1 MKSVFKRFL
10 LLGMSLAVVV
20 LVATQS
26 WENVETESSA
36 GKDTESGG
44 SPASPLDPPGAEQKA
59 PPAEH
64 KTIPFKPLAGTTVT
78 FSGTVVRAG
87 SRFALRE
94 TAGVLYMLDSAGR
107 AWPFEGE
114 DVRVTG
120 KLDTTTRL
128 LHIDEIQAMIA

>member
-10 LLGMSLAVVV
+10 LLGISLSIVV

-26 WENVETESSA
+26 WEKAETDAGSGEEGEASA
-36 GKDTESGG
+36 EPVP
-44 SPASPLDPPGAEQKA
+44 PADLPPPILPK
-59 PPAEH
+59 AEH

-78 FSGTVVRAG
+78 FSGRVIRAG

-94 TAGVLYMLDSAGR
+94 TAGILYTLDSEGR
-107 AWPFEGE
+107 ACRFEGE

-120 KLDTTTRL
+120 QLDTTTRL
-128 LHIDEIQAMIA
+128 LHIDDIQSMIA